1 MENIMEAA
9 NEDFKYTFRATLK
22 NLESHLLKIRNFTYR
37 DAHKHMAK
45 QGLDVPTI
53 LKDAK
58 AQYRRMFDAG
68 KWPAA
73 SHAKDS
79 KAMSKNY
86 GTVNMMNQS
95 DLQKVANAL
104 VKQMQQ
110 TDPKKGKPFKG
121 KDGKKNKQFNSSDKS
136 KRNNPKRNGKEK
148 NPALTTPPKRGES
161 EIKFIDGTKRY
172 WCGKCG
178 RWTLSHTED
187 GHKTKEELE
196 AERSGNK
203 TAGMARVG
211 FELHPAA
218 FMAYAD
224 PTHDVKSPGNYWLNK
239 GIILV
244 ILMSFIL
251 HFSIASN
258 YNAVFEASSIAWN
271 HGLELWNSTRDY
283 LIMFAEFVYPIM
295 MNLLTA
301 TQLEFMNTSWIIMIA
316 IIMSGI
322 TGFGTAAYVYKHI
335 PDEQTPHVRYRHGIN
350 YRKKFARAHKKMRN
364 MRRVPRTPTARIK
377 PEQFSTRFVHHQKFS
392 HIGRH
397 KIREL
402 P

>member
-1 MENIMEAA
+1 MKSRKVTDYSSENIEEIATDLLDDYKQLHQAELYEHKLTRFMMENIMEAA

-148 NPALTTPPKRGES
+148 NPALTTPPK
-161 EIKFIDGTKRY
+161 
-172 WCGKCG
+172 
-178 RWTLSHTED
+178 
-187 GHKTKEELE
+187 
-196 AERSGNK
+196 
-203 TAGMARVG
+203 
-211 FELHPAA
+211 
-218 FMAYAD
+218 
-224 PTHDVKSPGNYWLNK
+224 
-239 GIILV
+239 
-244 ILMSFIL
+244 
-251 HFSIASN
+251 
-258 YNAVFEASSIAWN
+258 
-271 HGLELWNSTRDY
+271 
-283 LIMFAEFVYPIM
+283 
-295 MNLLTA
+295 
-301 TQLEFMNTSWIIMIA
+301 
-316 IIMSGI
+316 
-322 TGFGTAAYVYKHI
+322 
-335 PDEQTPHVRYRHGIN
+335 
-350 YRKKFARAHKKMRN
+350 
-364 MRRVPRTPTARIK
+364 
-377 PEQFSTRFVHHQKFS
+377 
-392 HIGRH
+392 
-397 KIREL
+397 
-402 P
+402 